1 MEGHSRMKIDNVL
14 GDNIGFIEL
23 VDSMGSD
30 LTIVNSARVSFGKR
44 REELGKGDKG
54 LINFLAKHKH
64 WSPFRH
70 VMFQFHVKAPEIVG
84 RQFYKHVIG
93 SDYTFKDHAW
103 NEISGRYV
111 VYENEFYI
119 PPKFR
124 VQSDDNKQASEEGEL
139 KNGNTAMWWF
149 YKGCMDEA
157 YKNYE
162 QALEEGVAKEQARCL
177 LPVSFYTEWY
187 WTASLQ
193 AVMNFI
199 HLRDDGHAQSEIQK
213 YAKAMKE
220 LILPIAPIGIGALL
234 ENM

>member
-1 MEGHSRMKIDNVL
+1 MKIDNVL
-14 GDNIGFIEL
+14 GDEIGFIEL
-23 VDSMGSD
+23 VDSMGND

-44 REELGKGDKG
+44 KTKIDDKDSK
-54 LINFLAKHKH
+54 LINYLAKNKH

-70 VMFQFHVKAPEIVG
+70 VTLQFHVKAPEIVG
-84 RQFYKHVIG
+84 RQFYKHCIG

-111 VYENEFYI
+111 IYNDEFYV

-124 VQSDDNKQASEEGEL
+124 KQSENNKQASVDEEPND
-139 KNGNTAMWWF
+139 KVRVAATYQDAIRDSYNS
-149 YKGCMDEA
+149 YKKLLSLG
-157 YKNYE
+157 
-162 QALEEGVAKEQARCL
+162 LSKEQARGV

-199 HLRDDGHAQSEIQK
+199 ALRDHEHAQSEIQK

-220 LILPIAPIGIGALL
+220 LTLTVAPVGVEALL
-234 ENM
+234 KYTNV

>member
-1 MEGHSRMKIDNVL
+1 MKAENIL

-23 VDSMGSD
+23 LDKLGSD

-44 REELGKGDKG
+44 KTELDEGDIK
-54 LINFLAKHKH
+54 LIKYLAKNKH

-70 VMFQFHVKAPEIVG
+70 VQFQFHIKAPEIVG
-84 RQFYKHVIG
+84 RQFYKHIVG

-111 VYENEFYI
+111 VYEEEFYV
-119 PPKFR
+119 PPRWRK
-124 VQSDDNKQASEEGEL
+124 QSKDNKQASVDEEVD
-139 KNGNTAMWWF
+139 NPINTGSLYLDALSHS
-149 YKGCMDEA
+149 YKA
-157 YKNYE
+157 YRMLIEVYG
-162 QALEEGVAKEQARCL
+162 LSKEQARGV

-199 HLRDDGHAQSEIQK
+199 KLRDHSHAQWEIRQYAVAMRDMVDSVVPHAFAALSEG
-213 YAKAMKE
+213 M
-220 LILPIAPIGIGALL
+220 
-234 ENM
+234 